1 MPINI
6 LYSIRNYEKESNHL
20 SMSFNIPKR
29 PSLGNVIKKVGSG
42 FFSKTWARLTG
53 AGLGD
58 NSRIQSAKA
67 KWSGRTATRDW
78 RVRLTLP
85 SKSPFKYLLLDNNK
99 LLEPLQQSNGVFW
112 PITPAV
118 IVQNSANY
126 NALAQTHSNYP
137 FQAYQNSQVDT
148 ISIVGEFPVQNSDD
162 AKHWIATVKFL
173 RTMSKMSFGKSDDQ
187 LKGSPPPIMHLS
199 GYGDHVYDKVPVVI
213 NQFSVELRPGIDY
226 ISTKQAEAGSL
237 GGVGVN
243 GEDMNRFN
251 QDADMAADASW
262 APTISTIS
270 CMVTPVYSR
279 DTVKNFSLKKFAD
292 GSLDKERGI
301 GLV

>member
-1 MPINI
+1 MA
-6 LYSIRNYEKESNHL
+6 
-20 SMSFNIPKR
+20 FNIPKR
-29 PSLGNVIKKVGSG
+29 PSLGGAIKKVGSG
-42 FFSKTWARLTG
+42 FFSKTLARLTG
-53 AGLGD
+53 AGLSD

-85 SKSPFKYLLLDNNK
+85 TESIYRDDLFSDYANNEILK
-99 LLEPLQQSNGVFW
+99 PLQESNGVFW
-112 PITPAV
+112 PVTPAV

-148 ISIVGEFPVQNSDD
+148 ISIVGEFPVQNSED
-162 AKHWIATVKFL
+162 AKHWIAVVKFL
-173 RTMSKMSFGKSDDQ
+173 RTMTKMSFGKSAKNY
-187 LKGSPPPIMHLS
+187 KGQPPPILHLS

-226 ISTKQAEAGSL
+226 ISTKQGDPTPKEFIPAYDFDSEPA
-237 GGVGVN
+237 
-243 GEDMNRFN
+243 DFN
-251 QDADMAADASW
+251 DANLDANMAADASW

-279 DTVKNFSLKKFAD
+279 DTVKNFSFKKFAD